1 MIKPIVHDEK
11 FLAIPSTACTKMDLN
26 IAKDL
31 QDTLKAHENEC
42 VGLAA
47 NMIGY
52 SKRMIVIQFGMIPVV
67 MINPVITQK
76 KDAYETKEGCLSL
89 EGERKTK
96 RYKRITVEYQDVNFR
111 KVKQKYSGFVAQII
125 QHEVDHCD
133 GIII

>member
-11 FLAIPSTACTKMDLN
+11 FLSIPSTKCTKMDVW
-26 IAKDL
+26 IIKDL
-31 QDTLKAHENEC
+31 QDTLKAHDKEC
-42 VGLAA
+42 VGMAA

-52 SKRMIVIQFGMIPVV
+52 SKRMIIVQFGMLPIV
-67 MINPVITQK
+67 MINPVITSK
-76 KDAYETKEGCLSL
+76 RDAYSVMEGCLSL
-89 EGERKTK
+89 DGQRETK
-96 RYKRITVEYQDVNFR
+96 RYKQITVEYLDVNFK